1 MKTTEKSFGFV
12 PDTICCPM
20 DPVLIDRMLMS
31 SSGSNMKVR
40 IHLKPVLTTSNYL
53 TTCLPAF
60 LPACVPTY
68 QNIAIEN
75 IHAENILFIF
85 DWLPRQCPE
94 MPNDIFLSF

>member
-12 PDTICCPM
+12 ADTICCPM
-20 DPVLIDRMLMS
+20 DPVLIDRLLMS

-53 TTCLPAF
+53 ITC

-68 QNIAIEN
+68 QNIVIEN
-75 IHAENILFIF
+75 IHAENILFIL
-85 DWLPRQCPE
+85 DWLPRECRV
-94 MPNDIFLSF
+94 DA